1 MAAARAVRRSP
12 QAPETRSTSD
22 VRSTCGATVHVHG
35 ATVLR
40 GGREGVGSIHR
51 QKDSLYENAHIMF
64 LGELISR
71 L

>member
-1 MAAARAVRRSP
+1 M
-12 QAPETRSTSD
+12 
-22 VRSTCGATVHVHG
+22 HVHG